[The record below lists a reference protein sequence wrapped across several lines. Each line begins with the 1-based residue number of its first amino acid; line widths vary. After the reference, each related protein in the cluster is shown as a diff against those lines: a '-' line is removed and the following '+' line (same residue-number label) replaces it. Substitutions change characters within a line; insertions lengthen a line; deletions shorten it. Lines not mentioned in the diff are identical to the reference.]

1 MVMERLGNVD
11 AVKSARFS
19 SRGYASFAGLFAS
32 RFRSTTPIDR
42 VLSFVVL
49 RIEKA
54 VVRQKRFSSLT
65 FHEFELLIFQD
76 FSLRLT
82 REFGIEEICN

>member
-1 MVMERLGNVD
+1 MNRQDSNILKKIILFVQSKILFIFRLKLFDNSTGLLMVMERLGNVD

-19 SRGYASFAGLFAS
+19 SRGYASFASLFAS

-49 RIEKA
+49 RI
-54 VVRQKRFSSLT
+54 
-65 FHEFELLIFQD
+65 
-76 FSLRLT
+76 
-82 REFGIEEICN
+82 